1 MVSVFVLDNQ
11 AASRGAIATALHGE
25 GFRIRGSAPASE
37 EGIQAAAATQ
47 ADVIVV
53 TVDASGSEIIEQ
65 VHNVAPKIPILAL
78 SSHDPSFVD
87 AHPARR
93 RADMVLAAGSE
104 PHQVAEAIRRVADQ
118 TSGRRGKPSR
128 IRGPARLTRREEEI
142 LSMLAQGLNA
152 QMIADRLYI
161 SRRTVEFHLA
171 HAYRKLGV
179 RGRINAIVRYSK
191 LIAG

>member
-1 MVSVFVLDNQ
+1 MVSVFVLDDQ

-25 GFRIRGSAPASE
+25 GLRISGTAPASE
-37 EGIQAAAATQ
+37 QGIHAAAATQ
-47 ADVIVV
+47 ADVVIV
-53 TVDASGSEIIEQ
+53 TIDARGSETIER
-65 VHNVAPKIPILAL
+65 VHDAAPKIRILAL
-78 SSHDPSFVD
+78 SGHDPSFVD
-87 AHPARR
+87 AHPVRR

-104 PHQVAEAIRRVADQ
+104 PHQVADAIRRIAEQ
-118 TSGRRGKPSR
+118 TSSRRRKPGR
-128 IRGPARLTRREEEI
+128 IRGPARLTRREDEI